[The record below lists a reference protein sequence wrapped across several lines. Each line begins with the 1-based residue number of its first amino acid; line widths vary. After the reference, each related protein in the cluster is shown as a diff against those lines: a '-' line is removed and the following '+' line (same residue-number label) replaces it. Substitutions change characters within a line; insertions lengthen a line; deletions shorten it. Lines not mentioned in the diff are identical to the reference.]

1 MIDQNAII
9 IHFLLKGMTLQ
20 CQKKNNGYHGRKRIF
35 NIVFV
40 ILLFDS
46 LFSPHGLFSPR
57 RREIG
62 IRTDRQRTTGGP
74 ESSLMKAKIY

>member
-1 MIDQNAII
+1 MA
-9 IHFLLKGMTLQ
+9 
-20 CQKKNNGYHGRKRIF
+20 KKIMDITGGKRFF

>member
-1 MIDQNAII
+1 
-9 IHFLLKGMTLQ
+9 MTLQ
-20 CQKKNNGYHGRKRIF
+20 WQKKIMDITGGKRFF